1 MFGGIA
7 LETIYWYTLLICA
20 GIAVLLVVFGD
31 IFDFDGPLDP
41 MLLVPWLA
49 FTSLFGY
56 LGESL
61 TEWSSVLIFV
71 ISAAISSVL
80 VFLLNFYILMPMK
93 NAEATLSSS
102 EKTLEGQIAQVVT
115 PIPITG
121 MGEIQLQSVTGSINR
136 PACFYT
142 EQETMAQ
149 RGTKVLIIEV
159 KDRVC
164 YVIPYDGMLK
174 S

>member
-20 GIAVLLVVFGD
+20 GIAVLLVIFGD
-31 IFDFDGPLDP
+31 VFDFDGPLDP

-80 VFLLNFYILMPMK
+80 HLV
-93 NAEATLSSS
+93 
-102 EKTLEGQIAQVVT
+102 
-115 PIPITG
+115 
-121 MGEIQLQSVTGSINR
+121 
-136 PACFYT
+136 
-142 EQETMAQ
+142 
-149 RGTKVLIIEV
+149 
-159 KDRVC
+159 
-164 YVIPYDGMLK
+164 
-174 S
+174 